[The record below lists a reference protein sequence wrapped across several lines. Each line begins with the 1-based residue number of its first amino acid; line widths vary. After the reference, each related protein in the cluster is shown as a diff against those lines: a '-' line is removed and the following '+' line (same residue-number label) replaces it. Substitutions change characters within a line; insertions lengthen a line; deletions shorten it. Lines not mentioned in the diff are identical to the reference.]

1 MEVKYMAK
9 KLRWYGGYFPWKILR
24 VNRRYKDRLFR
35 FLFQEKKDLLQLYNA
50 INGSDYTDPE
60 ALEIVTMEDVIFVK
74 MKNDLS
80 FMIADR
86 LNLYEHQSTYSPNMP
101 LRGLLYFSRQYEGLL
116 AQEKDDIYGSKLVK
130 LPTPMFVIFYNGK
143 NKQSDRVEQYLS
155 DAFTTGRG
163 SGCLECKAVML
174 NINRGHNQDLL
185 EKCRRLWEYSE
196 FISEV
201 NDSLVKGHSLKHA
214 INDAM
219 KNCIDRGVM
228 RDILIKNRAEVMHML
243 LTEYDEKKHM
253 RTIRREGFEDGIEEG
268 RFQFLKERIVKKIEK
283 GKSLE
288 VIAEELEIDIEEAKE
303 ILSKENSGTTADG
316 DY

>member
-1 MEVKYMAK
+1 MAK

>member
-1 MEVKYMAK
+1 MAK

-196 FISEV
+196 FILEV
-201 NDSLVKGHSLKHA
+201 NDSLVKGHSLKRA